1 MTIQM
6 HKKVKIT
13 VLRTEYYQELAE
25 QYAIP
30 NLGKCPFHQKGQVL
44 YSDGINPP
52 DGMCG
57 VAWQVIAPMA
67 RQLSLGELV
76 QPSGTWLNDDTI
88 GVFACPDG
96 IRPVIFLLTT
106 ERSKEDGK
114 IHITLDVAQECI
126 QKRVVR
132 YDKTGDNHYDTIS
145 AFIKSLRGSDPDA
158 AVYYLAKML
167 YAGEDIK
174 FIARRIMISAS
185 EDVGNADPNALMVAV
200 SDEIS

>member
-96 IRPVIFLLTT
+96 IRPVIHDNRMLAECAFYCFFL
-106 ERSKEDGK
+106 GG
-114 IHITLDVAQECI
+114 
-126 QKRVVR
+126 RVR
-132 YDKTGDNHYDTIS
+132 
-145 AFIKSLRGSDPDA
+145 
-158 AVYYLAKML
+158 
-167 YAGEDIK
+167 
-174 FIARRIMISAS
+174 
-185 EDVGNADPNALMVAV
+185 NAMDR
-200 SDEIS
+200 

>member
-1 MTIQM
+1 MRWIASAWDRMGWTSAIFVQPRENPSTVTRNNLKEGMRM

-13 VLRTEYYQELAE
+13 VLRTEYDQELAE

-30 NLGKCPFHQKGQVL
+30 NLGMCPFHQKGQVL

-76 QPSGTWLNDDTI
+76 QPSGTWLKDDRV

-96 IRPVIFLLTT
+96 IRPVVFLL
-106 ERSKEDGK
+106 EAE
-114 IHITLDVAQECI
+114 
-126 QKRVVR
+126 
-132 YDKTGDNHYDTIS
+132 
-145 AFIKSLRGSDPDA
+145 
-158 AVYYLAKML
+158 
-167 YAGEDIK
+167 
-174 FIARRIMISAS
+174 
-185 EDVGNADPNALMVAV
+185 
-200 SDEIS
+200 

>member
-57 VAWQVIAPMA
+57 VAWQVIASMA
-67 RQLSLGELV
+67 HQLSLGELV

-88 GVFACPDG
+88 GVFACPDC
-96 IRPVIFLLTT
+96 IRPVIHDNRML
-106 ERSKEDGK
+106 
-114 IHITLDVAQECI
+114 AECAFYCFSLGGG
-126 QKRVVR
+126 VR
-132 YDKTGDNHYDTIS
+132 
-145 AFIKSLRGSDPDA
+145 
-158 AVYYLAKML
+158 
-167 YAGEDIK
+167 
-174 FIARRIMISAS
+174 
-185 EDVGNADPNALMVAV
+185 NAMDR
-200 SDEIS
+200 

>member
-1 MTIQM
+1 MRWIASAWDRMGWTSAIFVQTRENPSTVMRNNLKEGMLM

-13 VLRTEYYQELAE
+13 ELRTEYYQELAE

-88 GVFACPDG
+88 GVFACADG
-96 IRPVIFLLTT
+96 IRPVIFLL
-106 ERSKEDGK
+106 EVE
-114 IHITLDVAQECI
+114 
-126 QKRVVR
+126 
-132 YDKTGDNHYDTIS
+132 
-145 AFIKSLRGSDPDA
+145 
-158 AVYYLAKML
+158 
-167 YAGEDIK
+167 
-174 FIARRIMISAS
+174 
-185 EDVGNADPNALMVAV
+185 
-200 SDEIS
+200 